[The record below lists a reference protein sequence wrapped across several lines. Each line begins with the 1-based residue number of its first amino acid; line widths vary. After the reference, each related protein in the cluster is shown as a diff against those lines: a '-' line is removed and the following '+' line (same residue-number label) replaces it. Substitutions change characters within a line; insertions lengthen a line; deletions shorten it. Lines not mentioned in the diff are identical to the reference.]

1 MTNQAQVAVVPT
13 KRHASPRKGYVL
25 STAVEEIALPARRA
39 VAALQK
45 LSIASSL
52 RAAIGLSQNAKTPS
66 FTEDEAWHLVSICLV
81 AEKGSAGLDKAG
93 VATSIDWFFGIEDAE
108 LGAAM
113 APLADFFEWIS
124 ADERVGDLL
133 PYIIDAHGPGSRLS
147 VRKSPETSHSRSRKK
162 AAGVFYTPADV
173 AEYMAKT
180 VLTAPLGREPPTLLD
195 PAVGTGVFLRAAL
208 SHLRGA
214 YHHVSPF
221 DLASKYLY
229 GADIDPF
236 ALNGAA
242 FVLLH
247 DVMHHL
253 PADVTPTKAWAILR
267 TNLVAVDSLILDKE
281 NGSLGLHFPALAD
294 GADVVIG
301 NPPYAP
307 IGERDDLGQLAI
319 RFKTVAAHQRST
331 ADLYPIFVEQMVRL
345 GRPDGSGAMV
355 VPLSL
360 ACNGGGQFRA
370 CRAVIEEAPGLWRLA
385 FFDREPHALF
395 GEDVKTRNTIVFRN
409 SSPDGQHRLMT
420 GPLRRWR
427 GVDRDTLLSTIDFT
441 DISGSSIASGVPK
454 VRGAAQAQ
462 ALQAMSGAT
471 TLGSLLINSGKTEL
485 SQLPKAH
492 RTEVLVGPTAYNFL
506 NIARATVLPL
516 SPGEELSENALH
528 RLMALDEEM
537 ACVVYALLATDFAFW
552 WWYVQGDGFHVN
564 LSHVLNLPVGN
575 LGKATVSELADV
587 GRNLWAEA
595 RRTPVKSSNKAR
607 VTFSFPTRSFGH
619 LRQEALEIQLR
630 SLALDDEFG
639 ASLDVFV
646 SAVVDA
652 RLFPPH
658 NQK

>member
-1 MTNQAQVAVVPT
+1 VTNHAHIAVVPT
-13 KRHASPRKGYVL
+13 GGHASPRKGHVL
-25 STAVEEIALPARRA
+25 STVVEEIALPARRA

-45 LSIASSL
+45 LSIPSAV
-52 RAAIGLSQNAKTPS
+52 REVIGLSQNAKTPS
-66 FTEDEAWHLVSICLV
+66 FTEDEAWHLVSICLIAV
-81 AEKGSAGLDKAG
+81 KNSAGLDKGG
-93 VATSIDWFFGIEDAE
+93 VATVIEWFFGIGRIE
-108 LGAAM
+108 LGAAL
-113 APLADFFEWIS
+113 APLAEFFERIS
-124 ADERVGDLL
+124 ADKRVGDLL

-147 VRKSPETSHSRSRKK
+147 VRKAPETSHSRAKK
-162 AAGVFYTPADV
+162 KSAGVFYTPADV
-173 AEYMAKT
+173 AEYMANT
-180 VLTAPLGREPPTLLD
+180 VLAALIGREPPTILD

-208 SHLRGA
+208 SHLRGL
-214 YHHVSPF
+214 YHHVSLF
-221 DLASKYLY
+221 DLASKHLY

-247 DVMHHL
+247 DVMNHL
-253 PADVTPTKAWAILR
+253 PADVTPARAWAILR
-267 TNLVAVDSLILDKE
+267 SNLVRVDSLYLDKE
-281 NGSLGLHFPALAD
+281 DGSLGLHFPALAD

-307 IGERDDLGQLAI
+307 IGDRDDLGQLAK

-345 GRPDGSGAMV
+345 ARSDGSGAMV

-360 ACNGGGQFRA
+360 ACNSGKQFRA
-370 CRAVIEEAPGLWRLA
+370 CRAVIEETPGVWKLA

-409 SSPDGQHRLMT
+409 NSPEGEHQLMT

-427 GVDRDTLLSTIDFT
+427 GIDRHILLSSIDFT
-441 DISGSSIASGVPK
+441 DISGFSIASGVPK
-454 VRGAAQAQ
+454 IRGVSQAQ
-462 ALQAMSGAT
+462 ALQAMSGKT

-485 SQLPKAH
+485 SQLPNAH

-506 NIARATVLPL
+506 NIARSTVLPL
-516 SPGEELSENALH
+516 SPGEELSQNALH
-528 RLMALDEEM
+528 RLMALDDEM
-537 ACVVYALLATDFAFW
+537 ACVVYALLSTDFAFW
-552 WWYVQGDGFHVN
+552 WWYVHGDGFHVN
-564 LSHVLNLPVGN
+564 LSHLLNLPVGN
-575 LGKATVSELADV
+575 LGEATVSELADV

-595 RRTPVKSSNKAR
+595 RRTPIKSSNKAR

-619 LRQEALEIQLR
+619 LRQKALEIQLR
-630 SLALDDEFG
+630 SLTLGAEFA

-652 RLFPPH
+652 RVFPRH
-658 NQK
+658 NQ